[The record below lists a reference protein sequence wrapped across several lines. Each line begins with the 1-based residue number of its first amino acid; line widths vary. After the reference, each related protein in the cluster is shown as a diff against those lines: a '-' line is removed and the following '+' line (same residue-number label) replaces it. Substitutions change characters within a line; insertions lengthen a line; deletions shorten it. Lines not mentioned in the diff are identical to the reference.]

1 MTTRTSSMTSSST
14 SSDGAATVTAE
25 RIWAGMLLRRALQAV
40 ALALIVGTLC
50 FAMARL
56 LPGDMA
62 TRIAAG
68 RYGYDL
74 VSNAAAAAVRGELG
88 LDRPVWQA
96 LLSWWGDI
104 ARLDLGTSYVSGDP
118 VWREIAHPLAATVQL
133 ALAALLIGMALGLP
147 AGIWTGL
154 HPGGRF
160 DRAVAALAVLL
171 RAMPPFLLA
180 VLLMLAMAVHL
191 GMLPVA
197 GDDHAASLLLPA
209 LTLGL
214 VLAAGLARVSGAA
227 MRQAATSPSLA
238 FARSKGLTD
247 RQALWRHGLPQAAL
261 PVVAYLGVQGVFLV
275 EGAVVVETLFAWPGI
290 GHALVHAVFGRDV
303 PMIQGAALCMGLL
316 FVVFN
321 LLVDAACVAIDPR
334 RSPEARA

>member
-1 MTTRTSSMTSSST
+1 MTTRTSPMPSSSSSSST
-14 SSDGAATVTAE
+14 AAE
-25 RIWAGMLLRRALQAV
+25 RIWARMLLRRALQAV

-50 FAMARL
+50 FAMART

-96 LLSWWGDI
+96 LLAWWGDI
-104 ARLDLGTSYVSGDP
+104 VRLDLGTSYVSGDP
-118 VWREIAHPLAATVQL
+118 VWREIAHPLAATVEL
-133 ALAALLIGMALGLP
+133 SLAALLIGMALGLP

-154 HPGGRF
+154 HPGGRT
-160 DRAVAALAVLL
+160 DRAVAALSVLL

-214 VLAAGLARVSGAA
+214 GLAAGLARVSGAA
-227 MRQAATSPSLA
+227 MRQAAASPSLA
-238 FARSKGLTD
+238 FARSKGAH
-247 RQALWRHGLPQAAL
+247 RRAGAVAPRAAAGRAAGRGLPRRAGRV
-261 PVVAYLGVQGVFLV
+261 PGR
-275 EGAVVVETLFAWPGI
+275 GAVVVETLFAWPGI

-316 FVVFN
+316 FVFFN

-334 RSPEARA
+334 RSTEVRA

>member
-1 MTTRTSSMTSSST
+1 MTGRTTTTAAST
-14 SSDGAATVTAE
+14 ARG
-25 RIWAGMLLRRALQAV
+25 WAGILLRRGLQIV

-50 FAMARL
+50 FAMARS

-74 VSNAAAAAVRGELG
+74 VSNAAASAVRGELG

-104 ARLDLGTSYVSGDP
+104 ARLDLGTSFVSGDP
-118 VWREIAHPLAATVQL
+118 VWNEIAHQLGATVDL
-133 ALAALLIGMALGLP
+133 SVAALLIAMALGLP
-147 AGIWTGL
+147 LGIWSGL
-154 HPGGRF
+154 HPGGRV
-160 DRAVAALAVLL
+160 DRTAAALAVLL
-171 RAMPPFLLA
+171 RATPPFLLA
-180 VLLMLAMAVHL
+180 VLLMLAVAVHL

-197 GDDHAASLLLPA
+197 GDAHAGSLLLPA

-214 VLAAGLARVSGAA
+214 GLAAGLARVAGAA
-227 MRQAATSPSLA
+227 MRQAAASPSLV
-238 FARSKGLTD
+238 FARAKGLTD

-261 PVVAYLGVQGVFLV
+261 PVVAYLGVQSVFLV

-303 PMIQGAALCMGLL
+303 PMVQGAALCMGLL
-316 FVVFN
+316 FVMFN

-334 RSPEARA
+334 RRTDASA